1 MRHPEI
7 RPALLSFTAAFAA
20 GIAFSGNL
28 DAQEIAE
35 LCPAADRAEGAVMGM
50 VQDAEIGMILP
61 GAEVTASWVVEG
73 TRRRATAEVAVDGT
87 YTLCGLPQDLEMGVR
102 AGFANRRGPLV
113 TIILDAPVGQLNL
126 TVSLTAE
133 EEPEELEEVEPIPE
147 DGRISRVF
155 SNTLI
160 TDEDLAALPEPMPL
174 YDMLRQHHRL
184 RFERPAGGGEVI
196 LFTERGVTGQP
207 SLSGL
212 SRFRGVQ
219 VYINDRRTPDSI
231 AAIRDL
237 MTDEI
242 RRLEIL
248 SSAEASSRYGGDGY
262 IGIISIRTR

>member
-1 MRHPEI
+1 MRYRQI
-7 RPALLSFTAAFAA
+7 RPVLLSFAVAFAA
-20 GIAFSGNL
+20 GIAFNGSL
-28 DAQEIAE
+28 RAQEIAE
-35 LCPAADRAEGAVMGM
+35 LCPTADAVGGAVAGM

-73 TRRRATAEVAVDGT
+73 ARRRATAEVAVDGT
-87 YTLCGLPQDLEMGVR
+87 YTLCGLPQDVEMSVR

-113 TIILDAPVGQLNL
+113 NITLDAPVGRLDL

-133 EEPEELEEVEPIPE
+133 EEPEEAEPIVE
-147 DGRISRVF
+147 DGRISRIF
-155 SNTLI
+155 TNTLI
-160 TDEDLAALPEPMPL
+160 TDVDLAALPEPMAL

-196 LFTERGVTGQP
+196 MFTERGVTGQP

-219 VYINDRRTPDSI
+219 VYINDRRTPDGM

-237 MTDEI
+237 MTDEV

-262 IGIISIRTR
+262 IGIISIRTKQ